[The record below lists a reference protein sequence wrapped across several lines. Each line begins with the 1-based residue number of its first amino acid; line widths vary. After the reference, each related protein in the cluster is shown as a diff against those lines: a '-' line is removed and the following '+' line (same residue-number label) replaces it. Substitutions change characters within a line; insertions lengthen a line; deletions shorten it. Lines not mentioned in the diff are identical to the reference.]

1 MDAIDLT
8 GSGSDEDDPKR
19 RLDGFGAYAAP
30 TGSSVFATSSSGAAG
45 TATGATANPSSS
57 SSPTHRP
64 LGQQPLA
71 SSSSHN
77 NVANDASSS
86 SSHSHLP
93 HPSTSSHFS
102 PTTNNTIHRPHSSA
116 SGAGTAGSSG
126 FPPNVSVA
134 KSQSQAAAAADDD
147 VMVTGQSGPSFGAM
161 LGAASAAA
169 HYQPPP
175 RYPSGSYANGAGPGP
190 STAAGSSSAS
200 AEPSGPSRSND
211 GASAAAA
218 IDVDSLPPAPV
229 SRRPNPKK
237 PVCIGAFMSR
247 AIMLYPQSCAMA
259 GCGPPQG
266 SKWDLV
272 NFRGVE
278 MIRVKLKVS
287 TCHRYLH
294 RTSNAWSWP
303 GGFELSDSVDSDPVD
318 SEGRWRKVVAPKGGK
333 GRTTDRRQ
341 DCIPQIRTHPTHL
354 LSHADDNSCA
364 GLEHRDD
371 LTSRGRL

>member
-19 RLDGFGAYAAP
+19 RREGFGAYAAP
-30 TGSSVFATSSSGAAG
+30 SSAGFAAASSSGATVAQG
-45 TATGATANPSSS
+45 GQGQGGANPSSTS
-57 SSPTHRP
+57 TSTSTSSPTHRP
-64 LGQQPLA
+64 LGQQSQSH

-77 NVANDASSS
+77 NNHASSSTSAPLSHSHSSTHSSHSPNNAIHRTASSS
-86 SSHSHLP
+86 SALG
-93 HPSTSSHFS
+93 STS
-102 PTTNNTIHRPHSSA
+102 A
-116 SGAGTAGSSG
+116 SE
-126 FPPNVSVA
+126 FPPNFSVA
-134 KSQSQAAAAADDD
+134 KPPASAPGSAADDD

-169 HYQPPP
+169 HH
-175 RYPSGSYANGAGPGP
+175 YPSGSYSNGAGPGP
-190 STAAGSSSAS
+190 ST
-200 AEPSGPSRSND
+200 SRAD

-287 TCHRYLH
+287 TLLRARKMNLW
-294 RTSNAWSWP
+294 AWP
-303 GGFELSDSVDSDPVD
+303 GGHR
-318 SEGRWRKVVAPKGGK
+318 RWEFRKDAG
-333 GRTTDRRQ
+333 GRTPFRRKEGQ
-341 DCIPQIRTHPTHL
+341 RTGPHSADPHTPQNL
-354 LSHADDNSCA
+354 ADDNSCA
-364 GLEHRDD
+364 GLEHREGR
-371 LTSRGRL
+371 TSRGRL

>member
-1 MDAIDLT
+1 MLLQDLWFCFPCSPFDLTSPDNNPRYPHTHTRTRTRPYTTACDCVTASYSVLRPASLSPDSSESIGVRTSATTMDAIDLT

-19 RLDGFGAYAAP
+19 RPGPEGGLGTHAAP
-30 TGSSVFATSSSGAAG
+30 STAEGFATSTSGAAG
-45 TATGATANPSSS
+45 AAVGTTAHPSAS

-64 LGQQPLA
+64 LGQQPA

-77 NVANDASSS
+77 NHNHVNHTPAHASSS
-86 SSHSHLP
+86 SSHSLP
-93 HPSTSSHFS
+93 SLSSTSHS
-102 PTTNNTIHRPHSSA
+102 PTSHNTIHRPHSS
-116 SGAGTAGSSG
+116 TGSTPG
-126 FPPNVSVA
+126 FPPAYPVA
-134 KSQSQAAAAADDD
+134 NTADDD
-147 VMVTGQSGPSFGAM
+147 VMVTGQSGPSANFGAM

-169 HYQPPP
+169 HHQPPHLP
-175 RYPSGSYANGAGPGP
+175 RYPSGSYSNGAGPGP
-190 STAAGSSSAS
+190 SSSSSSA
-200 AEPSGPSRSND
+200 GPSRAND

-287 TCHRYLH
+287 TQALH
-294 RTSNAWSWP
+294 
-303 GGFELSDSVDSDPVD
+303 
-318 SEGRWRKVVAPKGGK
+318 
-333 GRTTDRRQ
+333 
-341 DCIPQIRTHPTHL
+341 
-354 LSHADDNSCA
+354 
-364 GLEHRDD
+364 
-371 LTSRGRL
+371 